1 MAWFT
6 QNRASGERVAT
17 QTAFTSVYRSHI
29 HYFPSPGSRER
40 LDTDSA
46 SRLAATAH
54 RGQAIGAAMAGGP
67 IPPTVMPVAFSICFL
82 TSVNTASPAG
92 HKLKQGIGIWRN

>member
-40 LDTDSA
+40 FEADSS
-46 SRLAATAH
+46 SRLAATAN
-54 RGQAIGAAMAGGP
+54 RGLAIGAAMADGP

-92 HKLKQGIGIWRN
+92 HKLKQGISIWRN